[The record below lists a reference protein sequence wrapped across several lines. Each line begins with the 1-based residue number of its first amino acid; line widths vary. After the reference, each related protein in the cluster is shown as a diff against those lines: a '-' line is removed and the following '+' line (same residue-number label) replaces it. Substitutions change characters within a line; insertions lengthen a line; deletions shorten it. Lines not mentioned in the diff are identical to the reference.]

1 MKRESVEKYGILDED
16 GVFSII
22 WDDLQHEVC
31 LSSKK
36 TYLIWLLS
44 ESFLVNL
51 TFIDII
57 ILP

>member
-1 MKRESVEKYGILDED
+1 VKRESVEKYGILDED

-36 TYLIWLLS
+36 TYLI
-44 ESFLVNL
+44 
-51 TFIDII
+51 
-57 ILP
+57 